1 MKNRRNF
8 YRLLQVQPDAP
19 IEVIRASF
27 RTLMRE
33 LKEHPDLGGSTA
45 RAALL
50 NEAYAVLSNPERRA
64 AYDRRLFEEYTK
76 QAFPPDSSDKRPLV
90 TLFCPFCKTPLARKT
105 QPGERCSVCQT
116 PLQSKN
122 AAALSRAYRRSVFR
136 IKRNGRILYRS
147 VNSPK
152 AREAEMI
159 DVSPKGMRFLCSE
172 KVEPGSI
179 LKVSGPTFEAS
190 ATATNIHER
199 VVEGRKLYAVG
210 VSFLAVDF
218 EDAKGAFFSASA

>member
-1 MKNRRNF
+1 MKNRRNY

-19 IEVIRASF
+19 LEVIRASY
-27 RTLMRE
+27 RALMRE

-50 NEAYAVLSNPERRA
+50 NEAYAVLSHPARRT
-64 AYDRRLFEEYTK
+64 AYDKKLFEQYTK
-76 QAFPPDSSDKRPLV
+76 RAFPPDVPDKRPLV
-90 TLFCPFCKTPLARKT
+90 TLFCPVCKTPMARKM
-105 QPGERCSVCQT
+105 QPGERCSVCQI
-116 PLQSKN
+116 PLQSRN
-122 AAALSRAYRRSVFR
+122 PAYISRAYRRSVFR
-136 IKRNGRILYRS
+136 IKRKGRILYHS
-147 VNSPK
+147 VNSSK

-172 KVEPGSI
+172 RVEPGSM
-179 LKVSGPTFEAS
+179 LKISGPTFEAA

-199 VVEGRKLYAVG
+199 VVEGRLLYAVG

-218 EDAKGAFFSASA
+218 EDARGAFFSASA